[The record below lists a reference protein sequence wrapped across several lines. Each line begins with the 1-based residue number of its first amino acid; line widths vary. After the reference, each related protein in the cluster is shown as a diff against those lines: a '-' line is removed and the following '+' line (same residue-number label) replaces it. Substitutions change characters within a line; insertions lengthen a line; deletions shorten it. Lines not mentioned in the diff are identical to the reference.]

1 MMKPKDQ
8 VISLST
14 MTAEQEYNA
23 KKIRELHQRYKEI
36 LMRGKNMV
44 GEIYLVDV
52 LSLLD
57 LVDQNED
64 MLYFLERSQHNIVV

>member
-1 MMKPKDQ
+1 MKPRDP

-23 KKIRELHQRYKEI
+23 KKIREVHQRYKEI
-36 LMRGKNMV
+36 LSRGKNMV

-57 LVDQNED
+57 LVDQSED